1 MVWAIVEETE
11 GRKRDLENF
20 ILVYKRKEDK
30 YRQARQRL
38 ETELMEINNQELI
51 LSLSQTK
58 KFCDLPKGVITCG
71 ARTCNKCDYQVKNNT
86 STSTKT
92 EEETE

>member
-11 GRKRDLENF
+11 GRKRDLKNF

-38 ETELMEINNQELI
+38 ETELMEINNRELI
-51 LSLSQTK
+51 LSLSQTVK
-58 KFCDLPKGVITCG
+58 K
-71 ARTCNKCDYQVKNNT
+71 
-86 STSTKT
+86 
-92 EEETE
+92 EE